1 MYENKHSEQYQ
12 ERLNRIPSVM
22 AQNPNQACLR
32 SASLLR
38 ARIETRTTR
47 FEDRMSRGVENCP
60 AKSR

>member
-12 ERLNRIPSVM
+12 EHLNRIPSVM
-22 AQNPNQACLR
+22 AQNPTRACLQ

-38 ARIETRTTR
+38 ARIGTQGTRSG
-47 FEDRMSRGVENCP
+47 DRMSRGVENCP